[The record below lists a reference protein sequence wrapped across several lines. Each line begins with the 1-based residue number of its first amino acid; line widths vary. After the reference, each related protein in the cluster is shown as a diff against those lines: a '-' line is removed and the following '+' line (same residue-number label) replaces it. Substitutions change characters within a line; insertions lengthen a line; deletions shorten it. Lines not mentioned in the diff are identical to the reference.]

1 MWRISLHSEK
11 NWIRMIQK
19 PKIYQNTEL
28 GSTFT
33 RHDRLWK
40 VCLKSVSVL
49 EACGSGEN
57 MGGIGSK
64 PFSCVIIQDAVFF
77 I

>member
-1 MWRISLHSEK
+1 MRLHVSEFPVLKKGKKMRRISLHSEK
-11 NWIRMIQK
+11 NWIRMKQK

-40 VCLKSVSVL
+40 VCLKSVSAL
-49 EACGSGEN
+49 KACGSGEN
-57 MGGIGSK
+57 MGGI
-64 PFSCVIIQDAVFF
+64 
-77 I
+77 